1 MSRQNSSTL
10 FDADESATQPL
21 AFQEFGSTTI
31 ASDVPSGRISPSGGS
46 RSGSVGGGGSSA
58 PSNLYEAEQRFEQT
72 LNGATKS
79 GGVLNLD
86 FYTGYFD
93 VDTVTVLTRG
103 ARTFLPREDYVGE
116 VLSGVPDLY
125 GAFMFTTREQFVP
138 VARVLKPV
146 LPLPGPFWIPTTLIF
161 SLFLISSLSASVE
174 AYLASEQYT
183 YDFTR
188 LGAAVSL
195 VYMYCL
201 GLPFIIWVA
210 LKYWAGSTERSAVE
224 IVSLYGY
231 QATIWIVTAASPKAH
246 LFPRALAWLTLIPYS
261 PLRAVLVLIATALS
275 GAFLLRN
282 LYPVITTA
290 PNVSSRALL
299 IVIAVLHLVLAI
311 AMWVGFLAGGRGVLH
326 TPQVPSIPGTGGGKT
341 PTTGSDLPAPGGD
354 GVAARLL
361 F

>member
-1 MSRQNSSTL
+1 MSRHNSSTL
-10 FDADESATQPL
+10 FDVEDSATQPL
-21 AFQEFGSTTI
+21 AFQDFGSGTI
-31 ASDVPSGRISPSGGS
+31 ASDVPSGRLSPSRGS
-46 RSGSVGGGGSSA
+46 RSGNVGGGGASA

-72 LNGATKS
+72 LNGATKP

-103 ARTFLPREDYVGE
+103 AKTFLPREDYVGE
-116 VLSGVPDLY
+116 VLLGVPDLY
-125 GAFMFTTREQFVP
+125 
-138 VARVLKPV
+138 
-146 LPLPGPFWIPTTLIF
+146 GPFWIPTTLIF

-174 AYLASEQYT
+174 AYLAGEQYT

-201 GLPFIIWVA
+201 GLPFIIWGA

-224 IVSLYGY
+224 VVSLYGY
-231 QATIWIVTAASPKAH
+231 QATIWI
-246 LFPRALAWLTLIPYS
+246 WLTLIPYS

-275 GAFLLRN
+275 GAFLLHN

-290 PNVSSRALL
+290 PNVSSRVLL

-326 TPQVPSIPGTGGGKT
+326 TPQVPSIPGTGGEKT
-341 PTTGSDLPAPGGD
+341 PSAGSDLPRPGGD
-354 GVAARLL
+354 GISRLL

>member
-1 MSRQNSSTL
+1 MSRHNSSTL
-10 FDADESATQPL
+10 FDVDESATQPL
-21 AFQEFGSTTI
+21 AFQDFGSTTI

-72 LNGATKS
+72 LTGATKS

-125 GAFMFTTREQFVP
+125 GAFIFATREQVVP
-138 VARVLKPV
+138 VAR
-146 LPLPGPFWIPTTLIF
+146 PFWIPTTLIF

-174 AYLASEQYT
+174 AYLAGEQYT

-231 QATIWIVTAASPKAH
+231 QATIWI
-246 LFPRALAWLTLIPYS
+246 WLTLIPYS

-282 LYPVITTA
+282 LYPVIATA
-290 PNVSSRALL
+290 PNVSSRLLL
-299 IVIAVLHLVLAI
+299 IVIAILHLVLAI

-326 TPQVPSIPGTGGGKT
+326 TPQVPSIPGTGVGKT
-341 PTTGSDLPAPGGD
+341 PTAGSDLPAPGGD
-354 GVAARLL
+354 GVGARLL

>member
-21 AFQEFGSTTI
+21 AFQDFGSTTI

-103 ARTFLPREDYVGE
+103 ARTFLPREDYIGE

-125 GAFMFTTREQFVP
+125 
-138 VARVLKPV
+138 
-146 LPLPGPFWIPTTLIF
+146 GPFWIPTTLIF

-174 AYLASEQYT
+174 AYLAGEQYT

-231 QATIWIVTAASPKAH
+231 QATIWIVT
-246 LFPRALAWLTLIPYS
+246 AWLTLIPYS

-341 PTTGSDLPAPGGD
+341 PTTGSDLLAPSGD